1 MVVVVERVQKLFKLL
16 SLLSNKAYHILLHA
30 NAKITILLIHE
41 EFEELRD
48 FGQRY
53 SDALLILYTMIVLQI
68 RTDQIIRSTFI
79 LKAVL
84 IPILNCV
91 SCLSTEQTDKLNDTV
106 AFR

>member
-41 EFEELRD
+41 EFKELRD

-53 SDALLILYTMIVLQI
+53 SGKG
-68 RTDQIIRSTFI
+68 TF
-79 LKAVL
+79 
-84 IPILNCV
+84 
-91 SCLSTEQTDKLNDTV
+91 KLNPLLFV
-106 AFR
+106 EN